1 MCKTP
6 YIQILQTKS
15 NPGRL
20 SQMNKALQ
28 TKNERI
34 DHRFRA
40 MVNAGFRTYK
50 ALSLA
55 VEAKIGER
63 VSYKSFH
70 KVMLGEFVKGPKAEA
85 MMAAVSELVGEPVS
99 TLWPEIE
106 ELAA

>member
-1 MCKTP
+1 
-6 YIQILQTKS
+6 
-15 NPGRL
+15 
-20 SQMNKALQ
+20 MNKALQ

-34 DHRFRA
+34 DLRFKA

-55 VEAKIGER
+55 VEERIGQR

-85 MMAAVSELVGEPVS
+85 MMTAVSELIGMPVS
-99 TLWPEIE
+99 TLWPEIN